1 MRDKRNFDYKLE
13 YSSVKVICAK
23 PNIKTYQRD
32 RDEEKD
38 RNKMN
43 KEWEIG
49 TLQIGWNKK
58 KEMEKERK

>member
-13 YSSVKVICAK
+13 YSSVKVIWAK

-32 RDEEKD
+32 RDKEKD